1 MFKRILV
8 PLDGSEL
15 AEQALPVAA
24 RLARASEGV
33 LLLLRVADIPI
44 ENQPGKTPAQTYGE
58 EAINKGLDIALDY
71 LESMAVSEEV
81 ADVDIEAEALLGAVA
96 PTILSC
102 AQSLQADMIVMCSH
116 GYTGFKR
123 WSMGSVT
130 QKVVRQSP
138 VPVLVVRQDSATP
151 GETRPGAEHPLTAL
165 VALDGSTLAE
175 AALEPAAQVLA
186 ALAAP
191 AQAKL
196 HLVEVVSIP
205 PSYGKLGSQIAFD
218 AEIREEER
226 QKAEAYLKSV
236 KDRLHETIAGD
247 LNLTV
252 TSSVLVK
259 TDVAETLL
267 TVAEQPEHVKGG
279 NVPTC
284 DLIAMATHGRG
295 GLPRWLLGSV
305 TERVMHATKLP
316 LLVVRPR
323 EIEAKPAYK
332 RTATAKD
339 GAVKEGVVEVGAV
352 RIELP
357 PWTGLF

>member
-33 LLLLRVADIPI
+33 LVLLRVAAIPI
-44 ENQPGKTPAQTYGE
+44 EDEPGKTSAQTYGE
-58 EAINKGLDIALDY
+58 KAVEKGLDVALEY
-71 LESMAVSEEV
+71 LESIARLDAMA
-81 ADVDIEAEALLGAVA
+81 DIDIEAEALIGAVA

-102 AQSLQADMIVMCSH
+102 AQSLEADMIVMCSH
-116 GYTGFKR
+116 GYTGLKR

-138 VPVLVVRQDSATP
+138 IPVLVVREDSILPA
-151 GETRPGAEHPLTAL
+151 ETQPGAGHPLSAL
-165 VALDGSTLAE
+165 VTLDGSTMAE
-175 AALEPAAQVLA
+175 AALEPAAQVIA

-191 AQAKL
+191 TPAKL
-196 HLVEVVSIP
+196 HLVEVVSVMP
-205 PSYGKLGSQIAFD
+205 TYGRLRSLAAFD
-218 AEIREEER
+218 AELREEER
-226 QKAEAYLKSV
+226 QKAEAYLKKV
-236 KDRLHETIAGD
+236 MDRLHETMPGE

-252 TSSVLVK
+252 TSSVLVE
-259 TDVAETLL
+259 TDVAETILK
-267 TVAEQPEHVKGG
+267 VAGQPEHREGG
-279 NVPTC
+279 DVPTC

-305 TERVMHATKLP
+305 TERVMHTTKLP

-332 RTATAKD
+332 RAATGKD
-339 GAVKEGVVEVGAV
+339 GAAKEGVIEMEAV
-352 RIELP
+352 KIELP

>member
-15 AEQALPVAA
+15 AEHALHVAA

-33 LLLLRVADIPI
+33 LVLLRVAAIPI
-44 ENQPGKTPAQTYGE
+44 EHEPGETPAQTYGE
-58 EAINKGLDIALDY
+58 KALEKGLDVALEY
-71 LESMAVSEEV
+71 LESIAHLDAI
-81 ADVDIEAEALLGAVA
+81 ADIDIEAEALVGAVA

-116 GYTGFKR
+116 GYTGLKR

-138 VPVLVVRQDSATP
+138 VPVLVVREDSTAP
-151 GETRPGAEHPLTAL
+151 GETQPGTEHPLTAL
-165 VALDGSTLAE
+165 VPLDGSILAE
-175 AALEPAAQVLA
+175 AALEPAAQVIA

-191 AQAKL
+191 AQAQL
-196 HLVEVVSIP
+196 HLVEVVSIL
-205 PSYGKLGSQIAFD
+205 PSYGRLRSQAAFD
-218 AEIREEER
+218 GEIREEAEK
-226 QKAEAYLKSV
+226 KAEAYLKTI
-236 KDRLHETIAGD
+236 KDRLHETIPGD

-252 TSSVLVK
+252 TSTVVVE
-259 TDVAETLL
+259 TDVAETIL
-267 TVAEQPEHVKGG
+267 TVAEKPEHVKGG
-279 NVPTC
+279 DVPTC
-284 DLIAMATHGRG
+284 DLIAIATHGRG

-305 TERVMHATKLP
+305 TERVMHTTKLP

-332 RTATAKD
+332 RAATAKVKIA
-339 GAVKEGVVEVGAV
+339 GEIEAVG
-352 RIELP
+352 IELP

>member
-15 AEQALPVAA
+15 AEHALPVAA

-33 LLLLRVADIPI
+33 LVLLRVAAIPI

-58 EAINKGLDIALDY
+58 KAIEKGLDTALEY
-71 LESMAVSEEV
+71 LESIAGSNELVNI
-81 ADVDIEAEALLGAVA
+81 DIEAEALVGALA

-116 GYTGFKR
+116 GYTGLKR

-138 VPVLVVRQDSATP
+138 VPVLVVREDSILPA
-151 GETRPGAEHPLTAL
+151 ETQSGAEHPLTAL
-165 VALDGSTLAE
+165 VTVDGSTLAE
-175 AALEPAAQVLA
+175 AALEPAAQVIA

-191 AQAKL
+191 APAQL
-196 HLVEVVSIP
+196 HLVEVVSVL
-205 PSYGKLGSQIAFD
+205 PSYGRLRSQAPFD
-218 AEIREEER
+218 AELREEER

-236 KDRLHETIAGD
+236 MDRLHETISGE

-252 TSSVLVK
+252 TSSVLVE
-259 TDVAETLL
+259 TDVAETIL

-305 TERVMHATKLP
+305 TERVMHTTKLP

-332 RTATAKD
+332 RAATAKD
-339 GAVKEGVVEVGAV
+339 KIAGEKAGEVESVS
-352 RIELP
+352 IELP
-357 PWTGLF
+357 PWRGLF

>member
-15 AEQALPVAA
+15 AEHALPVAA
-24 RLARASEGV
+24 RLARAAEGV
-33 LLLLRVADIPI
+33 LVLLRVAAIPI
-44 ENQPGKTPAQTYGE
+44 ENQPGETPAQTHGE
-58 EAINKGLDIALDY
+58 QALEKSLDVALEY
-71 LESMAVSEEV
+71 LESIARLDAI
-81 ADVDIEAEALLGAVA
+81 ADIDIEAEALVGAVA

-116 GYTGFKR
+116 GYTGLKR
-123 WSMGSVT
+123 CSMGSVT

-138 VPVLVVRQDSATP
+138 VPVLVVREDSATP
-151 GETRPGAEHPLTAL
+151 GETQPGAAHPLTAI
-165 VALDGSTLAE
+165 VPLDGSSLAE
-175 AALEPAAQVLA
+175 AALEPAAQVIV

-191 AQAKL
+191 AQAHI
-196 HLVEVVSIP
+196 HLVEVVSIL
-205 PSYGKLGSQIAFD
+205 PSYGRLRSQAAFD
-218 AEIREEER
+218 GEIREEA
-226 QKAEAYLKSV
+226 QKKAEAYLKTV
-236 KDRLHETIAGD
+236 KDHLHETIPGD

-252 TSSVLVK
+252 TSSVLVE
-259 TDVAETLL
+259 TDVAETIL
-267 TVAEQPEHVKGG
+267 TVAEHPEHVEGSD
-279 NVPTC
+279 VPTC

-305 TERVMHATKLP
+305 TERVMHTTKLP

-332 RTATAKD
+332 RAAIARDKIAAEQA
-339 GAVKEGVVEVGAV
+339 GEVEAVS
-352 RIELP
+352 IELP

>member
-33 LLLLRVADIPI
+33 LVLLRVAAIPI
-44 ENQPGKTPAQTYGE
+44 EHEPGETPAQTYGE
-58 EAINKGLDIALDY
+58 KAINKGLDVALEY
-71 LESMAVSEEV
+71 LESIARLDAI
-81 ADVDIEAEALLGAVA
+81 ADIDIEAEALLGAVA

-138 VPVLVVRQDSATP
+138 VPVLVVRQDSAIP
-151 GETRPGAEHPLTAL
+151 GETRPGAAHPLTAL
-165 VALDGSTLAE
+165 VTLDGSTLAE
-175 AALEPAAQVLA
+175 AALEPAAQVIA

-191 AQAKL
+191 AQAQL
-196 HLVEVVSIP
+196 HLVEVVSVL
-205 PSYGKLGSQIAFD
+205 PSYGRLRSQTAFD
-218 AEIREEER
+218 GEIREEGR

-252 TSSVLVK
+252 TCTVVVE
-259 TDVAETLL
+259 TDVAETIL
-267 TVAEQPEHVKGG
+267 TVAEKPEHVEGG
-279 NVPTC
+279 DVPPC

-295 GLPRWLLGSV
+295 GLPRWLIGSV
-305 TERVMHATKLP
+305 TERVMHATRLP
-316 LLVVRPR
+316 RRVVRPR
-323 EIEAKPAYK
+323 QIDATPAYT
-332 RTATAKD
+332 RAATAKD
-339 GAVKEGVVEVGAV
+339 KIAGEKSGEVEAV